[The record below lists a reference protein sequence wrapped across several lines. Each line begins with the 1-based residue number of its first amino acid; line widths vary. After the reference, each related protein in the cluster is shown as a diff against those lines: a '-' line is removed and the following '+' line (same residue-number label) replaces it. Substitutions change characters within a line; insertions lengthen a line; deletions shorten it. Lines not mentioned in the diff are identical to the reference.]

1 MSSRKNTRPPAR
13 AALVKTAVAA
23 LEDMKAVDIKV
34 LDVRDVT
41 DVADCMII
49 ASGNSDRHVKSIADR
64 VVERATQAGFRPFGT
79 EGEQGGEWVLVDL
92 NDVIVHVMQA
102 KVREFYALE
111 SLWDVVPKSPARKAA
126 TKAKAKSASKAKAKS
141 AGKAKTVA
149 KAKPKTVPRGKRAK
163 SRAAPARAKAAP
175 AKAAPVKAAPIK
187 AAPARAAA
195 KPAAKPAA
203 RPAARK
209 SASRAKTPRRSGG

>member
-13 AALVKTAVAA
+13 AALVKTAIAA

-64 VVERATQAGFRPFGT
+64 VVERAKQAGFRPFGM

-141 AGKAKTVA
+141 AGKAKTA
-149 KAKPKTVPRGKRAK
+149 GKAKSKSVPRGKRAK

-175 AKAAPVKAAPIK
+175 AKAVPVK
-187 AAPARAAA
+187 AAPARATAKPAA
-195 KPAAKPAA
+195 KPAAKPVA

>member
-64 VVERATQAGFRPFGT
+64 VVERAKQAGFRPFGT

-102 KVREFYALE
+102 RVREFYALE

-141 AGKAKTVA
+141 AGKAKTA
-149 KAKPKTVPRGKRAK
+149 GKAKSKSVPRGKRAK

-175 AKAAPVKAAPIK
+175 AKAVPVK
-187 AAPARAAA
+187 AAPARATAKPAA
-195 KPAAKPAA
+195 KPAAKPVA

>member
-64 VVERATQAGFRPFGT
+64 VVERAKQAGFRPFGT

-175 AKAAPVKAAPIK
+175 AKAAPIK